1 MNKNNLLVYTEDKK
15 LLYIGENLISRLV
28 RSSVK
33 EPYGYPKGRIHEN
46 DLFLLFIPHA
56 EFLTEEQR
64 TAAENASGHA
74 LPDRD
79 TVMLVGVYGS
89 SSDDCLMK
97 NVLPAEDAEFVF
109 LHTVFHGHRLRIAKS
124 RASLQDIQV
133 LVDHQQIT
141 FPASATVSMTIFN
154 ADGLRYYHSDFSAS
168 EEESI
173 PGILSGQTFPAFWD
187 EARMLLHPPAV
198 SEILSEDMADALFS
212 VENRP
217 ECILPVHGMPCLVQS
232 LQLSCGPQKLHI
244 LQITNEEELMVDMHH
259 TSDVYTGLHRSGSQ
273 QEITGGYTFGL
284 WGNDEKISRIRYR
297 LQKGAVTNTTILLT
311 GESGTGK
318 TFLAQE
324 IHKCSR
330 RQDKPFVHVNCAAI
344 PYNLLESELFG
355 YEEGAF
361 TGAKKGGKPGYFQ
374 MAEHGTLFLDE
385 ITELPLS
392 LQGKLLEVMQNRSY
406 FSVGGE
412 RKKQADVRI
421 IAATNKNLQDL
432 VSRRLFREDLFYRI
446 NVFPIEVPP
455 LRQRLDS
462 LPTIVTDLLPE
473 ICTRLDIR
481 QLIISP
487 TALDKMKQYHWPGN
501 IRELENVLEKACI
514 LSDGKIILPADIEIS
529 PDTVSAS
536 SVRKS
541 LKAQREDFEKSVI
554 ENTLKLCGGSRL
566 LTARY
571 LDIGKT
577 SLFEKMKK
585 YGIDTNESEDF
596 DHDDERNQ

>member
-1 MNKNNLLVYTEDKK
+1 MNKNNLLVCTEDKR

-28 RSSVK
+28 RPSVK

-46 DLFLLFIPHA
+46 DLFLLFIPRA
-56 EFLTEEQR
+56 ERLTAEQR
-64 TAAENASGHA
+64 TAAENASGHT

-79 TVMLVGVYGS
+79 TVTLAGVYGS

-97 NVLPAEDAEFVF
+97 NVPPAEDAELVF
-109 LHTVFHGHRLRIAKS
+109 LHTVFHGHRLRVAKKP
-124 RASLQDIQV
+124 ASPQDIQV

-141 FPASATVSMTIFN
+141 FPASAVFSIAVFN
-154 ADGLRYYHSDFSAS
+154 ADGVRYYHSDSSAS
-168 EEESI
+168 GEESI
-173 PGILSGQTFPAFWD
+173 AGILSGGSFPAFWD
-187 EARMLLHPPAV
+187 EARMLRHPPAV
-198 SEILSEDMADALFS
+198 SEILSADLADALLS
-212 VENRP
+212 AENQP
-217 ECILPVHGMPCLVQS
+217 ECILPVHGMPCLVQN
-232 LQLSCGPQKLHI
+232 LQLSFGPQKLHI

-432 VSRRLFREDLFYRI
+432 VNRRLFREDLYYRI

-455 LRQRLDS
+455 LRQRMDS
-462 LPTIVTDLLPE
+462 LPIIVTDLLPE
-473 ICTRLDIR
+473 ICSRLDIR

-536 SVRKS
+536 SGRKS